1 MIGVKRAALSIY
13 GLDKSDR
20 EWILESLPVNDKEK
34 VIDAIKYI
42 DNLSIDTHGSTIAEL
57 VAEEIEITESGE
69 SGESENAL
77 FMQVDLVPVSIVS
90 DVLSTEPNE
99 IKRIVI
105 NFRDWNWKKEY
116 LENEGKKLK
125 GVGEVSV
132 TDMAVSCIIDTF
144 SNKVINHHVDM
155 NSND

>member
-1 MIGVKRAALSIY
+1 VIGVKRAALSIY

-42 DNLSIDTHGSTIAEL
+42 DNLSIDAHSSTIAEL
-57 VAEEIEITESGE
+57 VAEEIEIIE

-77 FMQVDLVPVSIVS
+77 FMQVDLAPVSIVR

-99 IKRIVI
+99 IKSIVI
-105 NFRDWNWKKEY
+105 NFRDWNWKNEY
-116 LENEGKKLK
+116 LENEGQKLK

-144 SNKVINHHVDM
+144 SNKVINHDVDM